1 MKIVKI
7 GITIAALS
15 LCLSPIKAYSCGP
28 FFDETVFSYQ
38 FHPDIP
44 LKFFADGKL
53 GVLEPSFARSYLF
66 SAYRDL
72 SGKPLTATEQA
83 SIIKVWE
90 TRMTN
95 GDALVGS
102 TGGAVDKW
110 MAERSKIPGVKK
122 LDQISTDRAPS
133 SSEEDATNSY
143 VNCPGDAFTSA
154 TTLLKERVTKYGAS
168 SNAVKE
174 WVAAQD
180 AVFSHC
186 AGPSYKWDAKK
197 YDPEPPFPASAPASA
212 DAATKADRAY
222 QIAAANFY
230 GQKFDQAAQEF
241 DAIAK
246 DDSSPY
252 HSIAPYLA
260 ARCML
265 RKGSLPK
272 KYDVNA
278 LQNAQ
283 QRLKAIIDDAKT
295 SAELRDSAKSLLSFI
310 AIRETPDATL
320 KELSHKLTSGG
331 ANNRFGQDV
340 TDYTYMLDK
349 FFNWN
354 VENDTQDPV
363 KLSPIPKSAQTDL
376 TEWITVVQ
384 SVEPTAEALAVHKW
398 NETKSPLWLVPAIM
412 HAKSADKDSAALI
425 DAALNVPASSSAYL
439 TLRYYALKLLVE
451 SKDSARAHRVVA
463 EVLANKDLSP
473 STVNLFLDQKV
484 KLATTLTEYWPDAVR
499 VSSGAMND
507 SAGIETPDDFDKAE
521 ARSSW
526 YVGPSAFS
534 PAAANVINESIP
546 LNLLTTAAWSNWA
559 LAQRRDYLQAVW
571 TRAIL
576 LNDDKVVAQVTPL
589 LAAQNPLL
597 TKLLNEYKTVT
608 NPDQKRFL
616 STYILVINPAMRPYI
631 TPGSLRQAEFNK
643 IEDYQDNWW
652 CANTTPSKDQDSD
665 SSKKAAKSKPAFLNA
680 AQLTQAAAE
689 DKRLIA
695 AGSGPTYL
703 LTELIAYTKK
713 PGVKDKRL
721 PEALYHA
728 IKSPKFACSDKTT
741 TALSKTAFQI
751 LHKEF
756 PHNPWTDKTQ
766 YWY

>member
-1 MKIVKI
+1 MKIAKI
-7 GITIAALS
+7 GMMVAALS
-15 LCLSPIKAYSCGP
+15 LCLSPLKAYSCGP

-66 SAYRDL
+66 AAYREL
-72 SGKPLTATEQA
+72 SGKALSPAEQTA
-83 SIIKVWE
+83 IVKVWE

-95 GDALVGS
+95 GDVFVGNDG
-102 TGGAVDKW
+102 TAVDKW
-110 MAERSKIPGVKK
+110 VAERNKISGLKK
-122 LDQISTDRAPS
+122 IDRLSTDRSPS
-133 SSEEDATNSY
+133 LSEEDSTNTY
-143 VNCPGDAFTSA
+143 LNCPEDAFKSA
-154 TTLLKERVTKYGAS
+154 ITTLKEKVTKYGATS
-168 SNAVKE
+168 SNVKD
-174 WVAAQD
+174 WVTAQD

-186 AGPSYKWDAKK
+186 AGPDYKWDAKK
-197 YDPEPPFPASAPASA
+197 YDPEPPFPTNAPATA
-212 DAATKADRAY
+212 DTATKADRAY
-222 QIAAANFY
+222 QIASANFY
-230 GQKFDQAAQEF
+230 AQKFDQAVKEF

-246 DDSSPY
+246 DEASPY

-260 ARCML
+260 ARCMV

-283 QRLKAIIDDAKT
+283 QRLKAVIGDAKT
-295 SAELRDSAKSLLSFI
+295 SAEIRDSATKLLSFI

-320 KELSHKLTSGG
+320 KELATKLSSGG
-331 ANNRFGQDV
+331 ANNNFGQDV
-340 TDYTYMLDK
+340 IDYTYMLDK
-349 FFNWN
+349 YFGWS
-354 VENDTQDPV
+354 VDNDTQDPV
-363 KLSPIPKSAQTDL
+363 KLSLIPKSAQTDL
-376 TEWITVVQ
+376 TDWIASIQ
-384 SVEPTAEALAVHKW
+384 SVEPLAEQLALHMWK
-398 NETKSPLWLVPAIM
+398 ETKSTLWLVPAIM
-412 HAKSADKDSAALI
+412 HAKPADKDTAALI
-425 DAALNVPASSSAYL
+425 DAALHVESTSPAYL
-439 TLRYYALKLLVE
+439 TVRYYALKLLVDL
-451 SKDSARAHRVVA
+451 KDSTRAHKVVS
-463 EVLANKDLSP
+463 EVLADKNLPP
-473 STVNLFLDQKV
+473 SSLNLFLDQKV
-484 KLATTLTEYWPDAVR
+484 RLATTLAEYWADAVR

-521 ARSSW
+521 AKTSW

-534 PAAANVINESIP
+534 PAAANVINELIP
-546 LNLLTTAAWSNWA
+546 LNVLTTASWNNWA

-608 NPDQKRFL
+608 NPDQKKFL
-616 STYILVINPAMRPYI
+616 STYILVMDPAMRPYI

-643 IEDYQDNWW
+643 IEDFQDNWW
-652 CANTTPSKDQDSD
+652 CPSGAPNKDQDSGAP
-665 SSKKAAKSKPAFLNA
+665 KKEAKPKPAFLNA
-680 AQLTQAAAE
+680 AQLAQAAAE

-695 AGSGPTYL
+695 IGSGPTYI

-713 PGVKDKRL
+713 AGVKDKRL

-728 IKSPKFACSDKTT
+728 IRSPKFACHDKATS
-741 TALSKTAFQI
+741 ALSKTAFQI

>member
-1 MKIVKI
+1 MRIAKI
-7 GITIAALS
+7 GVMIAALS
-15 LCLSPIKAYSCGP
+15 LCLSPFRAYACGP

-53 GVLEPSFARSYLF
+53 GVLEPSFARSYLLA
-66 SAYRDL
+66 AYREL
-72 SGKPLTATEQA
+72 SGKALTAPEQT
-83 SIIKVWE
+83 SIVKVWE

-95 GDALVGS
+95 GDAFVGDAGS
-102 TGGAVDKW
+102 AVDKW
-110 MAERSKIPGVKK
+110 LAERNKIPGLKK
-122 LDQISTDRAPS
+122 MDRLSTDRSPS
-133 SSEEDATNSY
+133 MSEEDSTVTY
-143 VNCPGDAFTSA
+143 LNCPEDAFKSA
-154 TTLLKERVTKYGAS
+154 TTALKEKVTKYGAGS
-168 SNAVKE
+168 GAVKD

-180 AVFSHC
+180 SVFSHC
-186 AGPSYKWDAKK
+186 TGPDYKWDAKK
-197 YDPEPPFPASAPASA
+197 YDTEPPFPVNAPADA
-212 DAATKADRAY
+212 DASTKADRAY
-222 QIAAANFY
+222 QIASANFY
-230 GQKFDQAAQEF
+230 GQKFDLAAQEF

-246 DDSSPY
+246 DESSPY

-272 KYDVNA
+272 KYDINA

-283 QRLKAIIDDAKT
+283 LRLKALISDAKT
-295 SAELRDSAKSLLSFI
+295 SADIRDSAKKLLSFI

-320 KELSHKLTSGG
+320 KELSNKLTSGG
-331 ANNRFGQDV
+331 ANNNFGQDV
-340 TDYTYMLDK
+340 IDYTIMLDK
-349 FFNWN
+349 YFGWN
-354 VENDTQDPV
+354 VDNDTQEPV
-363 KLSPIPKSAQTDL
+363 KLSQIPKSALTDL

-384 SVEPTAEALAVHKW
+384 SVEPTAEQLAARKW

-412 HAKSADKDSAALI
+412 HAKAADKDSAALI
-425 DAALNVPASSSAYL
+425 DAALHVDASSPAYL
-439 TLRYYALKLLVE
+439 TVRYYALKLLVDL
-451 SKDSARAHRVVA
+451 KDSARAHKVVS
-463 EVLANKDLSP
+463 EVLANKDLPP
-473 STVNLFLDQKV
+473 SSLNLFLDQKV
-484 KLATTLTEYWPDAVR
+484 RLATTLAEYWPDAVR

-521 ARSSW
+521 AKTSW
-526 YVGPSAFS
+526 YIGPSAFS
-534 PAAANVINESIP
+534 PAAANVINEFIP
-546 LNLLTTAAWSNWA
+546 LNVLTTASWTNWA
-559 LAQRRDYLQAVW
+559 LAQKRDFLQAVW

-616 STYILVINPAMRPYI
+616 STYILVMDPAMRPYI

-643 IEDYQDNWW
+643 IEDFQDNWW
-652 CANTTPSKDQDSD
+652 CPSGAANKDQDSD
-665 SSKKAAKSKPAFLNA
+665 SSKKVAKPKPAFLNA
-680 AQLTQAAAE
+680 TQLAQAAAE

-695 AGSGPTYL
+695 TGSGPTYI

-713 PGVKDKRL
+713 AGAKDKRL

-728 IKSPKFACSDKTT
+728 IRSPKFACTDKTT
-741 TALSKTAFQI
+741 SALSKTAFQI

>member
-7 GITIAALS
+7 GMTIAALS
-15 LCLSPIKAYSCGP
+15 LCLSPYKAYCCGP

-66 SAYRDL
+66 SAYREL
-72 SGKPLTATEQA
+72 SGKPLTTIEQT
-83 SIIKVWE
+83 SIVKFWE

-95 GDALVGS
+95 GDALVGDS
-102 TGGAVDKW
+102 NLAVDRW
-110 MAERSKIPGVKK
+110 LAERNKIPGFKK
-122 LDQISTDRAPS
+122 IDRISADRSPS
-133 SSEEDATNSY
+133 LSEDDTNISYLNCPEDAFN
-143 VNCPGDAFTSA
+143 SA
-154 TTLLKERVTKYGAS
+154 TTTLKEKVTKYGAS
-168 SNAVKE
+168 SKAVKD

-180 AVFSHC
+180 DVFNHC
-186 AGPSYKWDAKK
+186 PSPNYKWETKK
-197 YDPEPPFPASAPASA
+197 YDPEPPYPASAPANA
-212 DAATKADRAY
+212 DAATKADRSY

-246 DDSSPY
+246 DESSPY

-260 ARCML
+260 ARCMV

-272 KYDVNA
+272 KYDISA

-283 QRLKAIIDDAKT
+283 QRLKLVLDDTKT
-295 SAELRDSAKSLLSFI
+295 STEIRDSAKNLLNFI
-310 AIRETPDATL
+310 AIRQTPDQTL
-320 KELSHKLTSGG
+320 KELSNKLTSGG
-331 ANNRFGQDV
+331 ANNNFGQDL

-349 FFNWN
+349 FFGWN
-354 VENDTQDPV
+354 VDNDTQDPV
-363 KLSPIPKSAQTDL
+363 KLSQVPKSGQTEL
-376 TEWITVVQ
+376 TEWITLVQ
-384 SVEPTAEALAVHKW
+384 SVESTAEQLAVHKW
-398 NETKSPLWLVPAIM
+398 NETRSPLWLVPAIM
-412 HAKSADKDSAALI
+412 HAKVTDKDSAALI
-425 DAALNVPASSSAYL
+425 DAALNVPASSSAFL
-439 TLRYYALKLLVE
+439 TVRYYALKLLVQ
-451 SKDSARAHRVVA
+451 SKDNARAHKVIS
-463 EVLANKDLSP
+463 EVLANKNLPP
-473 STVNLFLDQKV
+473 SSMNLFLDQKA
-484 KLATTLTEYWPDAVR
+484 KLATTLSGYWPDAVR
-499 VSSGAMND
+499 VSSGAIND
-507 SAGIETPDDFDKAE
+507 SAGVETPDDFDQAE
-521 ARSSW
+521 ARTSW

-534 PAAANVINESIP
+534 PAAANVINEFIP
-546 LNLLTTAAWSNWA
+546 LNVLTTASWNNWA
-559 LAQRRDYLQAVW
+559 LAQRRDFLQAVW
-571 TRAIL
+571 TRAVL

-616 STYILVINPAMRPYI
+616 SIYILLMDPAMRPYI
-631 TPGSLRQAEFNK
+631 TPGTLRQAEFNK

-652 CANTTPSKDQDSD
+652 CATGAPNKDKDSD
-665 SSKKAAKSKPAFLNA
+665 PAKKMAKFKPAFLNA
-680 AQLTQAAAE
+680 AQLAQAAAE
-689 DKRLIA
+689 DQRLIA
-695 AGSGPTYL
+695 VGSGSTYL

-713 PGVKDKRL
+713 AGAKDKRL

-728 IKSPKFACSDKTT
+728 IRSPKFACTDKTT
-741 TALSKTAFQI
+741 SVLSKTAFQI